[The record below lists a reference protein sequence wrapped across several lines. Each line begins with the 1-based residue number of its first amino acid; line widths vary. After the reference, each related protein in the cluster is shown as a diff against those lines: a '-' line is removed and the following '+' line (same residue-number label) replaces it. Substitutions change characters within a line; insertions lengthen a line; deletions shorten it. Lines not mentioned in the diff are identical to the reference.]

1 VVFEADEAARWI
13 LAIAAAGIAV
23 ATTEDLYRFAIF
35 SDGGL
40 LSWRVLQLT
49 TRSTYESTIWRGISL
64 LLRPRVF
71 RAALLFRLLAAGIV
85 SAMAIIGWNE
95 QYVLLAGSMALLL
108 ATLLLGLRSNGLG
121 LDGAHQMNLII
132 LAHMTVFWLAP
143 AGSVIRTWCLIALGL
158 HAVLAYVASGVFKA
172 AGPMWRNGDAISG
185 IMSAKIYG
193 HRSFG
198 MLLNRYR
205 GLSLLMCWFTILFEV
220 SFFVVLFSDGT
231 VLYALLA
238 VGLMFHVANAVFM
251 GLGGFL
257 FAFVATYPAVVFL
270 NSQSLAFLSRA

>member
-1 VVFEADEAARWI
+1 MVFEAAEAARWI

-23 ATTEDLYRFAIF
+23 ATAEDLHRFAIF

-40 LSWRVLQLT
+40 LSWRVLRLA
-49 TRSTYESTIWRGISL
+49 TRSTYESTIWSWISR
-64 LLRPRVF
+64 LLRPQVF
-71 RAALLFRLLAAGIV
+71 RALLLSRLSIAVFV
-85 SAMAIIGWNE
+85 SAITMAGRSE
-95 QYVLLAGSMALLL
+95 RYLLLAGSLTLLL
-108 ATLLLGLRSNGLG
+108 ATVLLSLRSNGFG

-143 AGSVIRTWCLIALGL
+143 AESVIRTWCLVALGL
-158 HAVLAYVASGVFKA
+158 HAVVAYVASGVFKA
-172 AGPMWRNGDAISG
+172 VGPMWRNGDAVSG

-193 HRSFG
+193 HRSLG
-198 MLLNRYR
+198 GLLTRR
-205 GLSLLMCWFTILFEV
+205 PGLSLLMCWFTILFEV
-220 SFFVVLFSDGT
+220 SFFVVLFSGST

-238 VGLMFHVANAVFM
+238 IGLMFHVANAIFM

-270 NSQSLAFLSRA
+270 NTQSLAILS